1 MALKEAREISGIYF
15 RFQNPETG
23 KWENRVFED
32 LPEEK
37 QDEILNAKEGE
48 WVKSL
53 AKMLA
58 NKLYSIC
65 EQFDITAVKSE

>member
-1 MALKEAREISGIYF
+1 MKEAREISGVYF
-15 RFQNPETG
+15 RFQNPDTD

-37 QDEILNAKEGE
+37 QDEILDKYEPEAVKRMAKI
-48 WVKSL
+48 
-53 AKMLA
+53 MA

-65 EQFDITAVKSE
+65 EQFDITAVEK